1 MGKGRER
8 RYKVRTFKII
18 KLCHMK
24 ALPIQL
30 ISTTPISV
38 KYPCKP
44 LVIATW
50 NPDEGEMTEHF
61 TDRMALSMFTDNTP
75 LSVMDRVEATN
86 NVIGLSGDAESR
98 ERDEFQL
105 KEAFARHEDEK
116 LKLSIVAAR
125 NLVKDVKISQEQIL
139 YLCQEATRAGCEG
152 QRAEIYATHTA
163 KTCAA
168 LEGRMFVNAE
178 DLKSAVEFVIFPRSK
193 YYITYGDVDKESEEN
208 CISDDEKNEM
218 QENTTLESL
227 PPHDKYEHNWPEE
240 THGEEPMEKDEFE
253 EDASKME
260 QKDNTEIPDNEEVD
274 DEVGKLEIPEE
285 FMFSPNLIP
294 IDPHLLSIVNRSK
307 KGKGRKG
314 SKVFNFER
322 GRFVKAVFPPPT
334 RRGRIAVGATLRA
347 AAPYQN
353 LRSQRAK
360 TKNSRMK
367 AVYVQKEDF
376 RVKKMSKKSGSL
388 IIFVVDSSGSMA
400 LNRMDSAKGA
410 AITLLSEAYKARDK
424 IALIEFHQKCAN
436 VLVPPTKSTSLTKK
450 RLESMP

>member
-1 MGKGRER
+1 
-8 RYKVRTFKII
+8 
-18 KLCHMK
+18 
-24 ALPIQL
+24 
-30 ISTTPISV
+30 
-38 KYPCKP
+38 
-44 LVIATW
+44 
-50 NPDEGEMTEHF
+50 MTEHF
-61 TDRMALSMFTDNTP
+61 TDRIALSMFTDSTP

-105 KEAFARHEDEK
+105 KEAIARHEDENSKFSIAEARK
-116 LKLSIVAAR
+116 LIKE
-125 NLVKDVKISQEQIL
+125 VKISQEQIL
-139 YLCQEATRAGCEG
+139 YLCEEATRAGCQG

-193 YYITYGDVDKESEEN
+193 YYITSGDVEKESGESF
-208 CISDDEKNEM
+208 ISDDEKNKM

-227 PPHDKYEHNWPEE
+227 PPHDRYENNWPED
-240 THGEEPMEKDEFE
+240 THDDEPMEKDEFE
-253 EDASKME
+253 LE
-260 QKDNTEIPDNEEVD
+260 QKDNNEEVD
-274 DEVGKLEIPEE
+274 DEVGRLEIPEE
-285 FMFSPNLIP
+285 FMFSPNMIP

-307 KGKGRKG
+307 KGKGRNG

-322 GRFVKAVFPPPT
+322 GRFVKAVFPPPN

-347 AAPYQN
+347 AAPYQK

-360 TKNSRMK
+360 TTNSRMK
-367 AVYVQKEDF
+367 AVYVEKEDF

-388 IIFVVDSSGSMA
+388 VIFVVDSSGSMA

-410 AITLLSEAYKARDK
+410 ALTLLSEAYKARDK
-424 IALIEFHQKCAN
+424 IGLIEFHQKSAN
-436 VLVPPTKSTSLTKK
+436 VLVPPTKSTSLLKK